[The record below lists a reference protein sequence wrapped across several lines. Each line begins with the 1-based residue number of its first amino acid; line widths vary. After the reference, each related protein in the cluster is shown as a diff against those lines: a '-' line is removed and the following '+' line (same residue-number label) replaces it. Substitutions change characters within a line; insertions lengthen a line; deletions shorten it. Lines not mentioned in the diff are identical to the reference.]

1 VKTPE
6 LIVDFN
12 GSKTFSVVRLR
23 ENIRLG
29 QRIEAFAL
37 DVWINGDWKEIA
49 TATSIGPSRLIRL
62 TTPQTTSRL
71 RASPKRR
78 LRPRSPNVAST
89 SNLNTLRSNRPR
101 TVRDERSGRLDP
113 LRRSRRRIA

>member
-1 VKTPE
+1 MKTPE

-37 DVWINGDWKEIA
+37 DAWTNGDWKEIA

-62 TTPQTTSRL
+62 ATPHDDEPPAAAHHESAGRAGAL
-71 RASPKRR
+71 RA
-78 LRPRSPNVAST
+78 
-89 SNLNTLRSNRPR
+89 
-101 TVRDERSGRLDP
+101 GRLS
-113 LRRSRRRIA
+113 RSADRAA